1 MLFSV
6 GSVCSVC
13 SFSTHS
19 EILTEKHLQK
29 NLMYGTTQ
37 TLLGGLMNKIID
49 LVGLSFKNSH
59 KYFEQSIVI
68 QHIKENLTSTLTEN
82 QATLFNE
89 LLEQIYKFHK
99 LDVDEHIL
107 HTYKVCKDVF
117 ELR

>member
-1 MLFSV
+1 
-6 GSVCSVC
+6 
-13 SFSTHS
+13 
-19 EILTEKHLQK
+19 
-29 NLMYGTTQ
+29 MYGTTQ

-68 QHIKENLTSTLTEN
+68 QHIKENLTSTFTEN
-82 QATLFNE
+82 QTTLFNE
-89 LLEQIYKFHK
+89 LLEQIYKLHK
-99 LDVDEHIL
+99 LDIDEHIL